1 MGIVSSHLNN
11 YSSKLQPHLKLIPKM
26 IDSHMFLHVQVI
38 GIVPDPGQIAP
49 DEIPVLIPGR

>member
-1 MGIVSSHLNN
+1 
-11 YSSKLQPHLKLIPKM
+11 M

-49 DEIPVLIPGR
+49 DEVPVLVPGR